1 MILSEEDPYAKDQVE
16 DQSHFG
22 SHPILTSYAGN
33 LTSYAGNL
41 KISENKNTR
50 TKNKNTRCVKQ
61 T

>member
-33 LTSYAGNL
+33 L